1 MAEPYGE
8 HAAGGRRAPLVS
20 RSAEIRRLDHV
31 LDGMRKGGGG
41 PAVVDITGEAGI
53 GKSRLMGEL
62 CSRAG
67 QRGMTVLRGRAT
79 EYEQHIP
86 FQPFTDAIADLDPRV
101 LASFP
106 ALAEVAPML
115 YGAAREPSPGRSEVD
130 RFGLHRA
137 TAGLLNRIGGS
148 GLLVALD
155 DMHWADPAALELL
168 DHLVR
173 HPVRAS
179 VVVVVARRARQTPV
193 SLDAALTR
201 GVDTGAVLR
210 MGLGPLAEHD
220 CVEGLT
226 PDLPRGEALELYAA
240 SEGNPLYFLTLLQ
253 AHRAG
258 APMRTLSK
266 AGLGSLLLDELTP
279 LTPEQRRV
287 VEAVTALGEHATPS
301 MLALVTGRTDAE
313 LNADLGIL
321 ARRDLLRTGCQGRL
335 TLRHPVLR
343 TLVHDSTD
351 PWVRTGIHRL
361 ATAELARVGA
371 PLAERAHHAERS
383 LTGWDPQAAAVLTEA
398 AEQAAQ
404 TAPASCAHWLEVVL
418 RHLPHTPEHRARR
431 RDLMLLRARAL
442 GVCGGLRESRDLLH
456 EVIALA
462 GRQDDT
468 DTDTDTDTDADA
480 GVRASAVVLCAVM
493 ERHLGRYAEAVA
505 LLRRELS
512 RSPEPSP
519 SATVALG
526 MELGSS
532 APHHTSYPTVRAEIA
547 RTLSVAR
554 VLGDEVAEA
563 GALAVCALGE
573 AYEGDMTAAGGFAHQ
588 AAGIVDALP
597 DRDLTGLCEALG
609 RLGWAEAFMNRFA
622 DAERHTDRGLAIAR
636 RTGQIYLLPHLLLC
650 KAHVRIQTCRL
661 PSALELAEEAEDI
674 ARGIGSDELL
684 AFVLGTK
691 THVLV
696 ESCPPGDPRPLATA
710 EEAVTAAAAGPD
722 DNWWASI
729 AWSTLG
735 YAALVSGDPQRARD
749 ALLHAGGHGVD
760 RLQPSMRPVLLEILV
775 VAALATG
782 DADSARTWAERA
794 RQDAERL
801 ALPVQRSAAMRCAGH
816 VAVSRGD
823 TTAAAELFASAA
835 EAGAQCGAVI
845 WEAYSS
851 LLVASLPASPDGGA
865 SAEAAWL
872 RGHQLASAGGARMLV
887 GLAETVR
894 PPVTEAA
901 TGPRQSLA
909 ALTAR
914 ETEIAEQ
921 VAEGLTSQEIAAR
934 LYISRRTVETHISRI
949 YRKTGVT
956 SRVALAALV
965 ARRTPDRP

>member
-8 HAAGGRRAPLVS
+8 HAAGGHRAPLVS

-31 LDGMRKGGGG
+31 LDGMRKGGG

-53 GKSRLMGEL
+53 GKSRLMREL

-86 FQPFTDAIADLDPRV
+86 FQPFTDAVADLDPGV
-101 LASFP
+101 LAAFP
-106 ALAEVAPML
+106 ALAEVTPVL
-115 YGAAREPSPGRSEVD
+115 YAAAGGPSPGRSEVD

-155 DMHWADPAALELL
+155 DMHWADPASLELL

-173 HPVRAS
+173 HPAGAS

-193 SLDAALTR
+193 PLDAALTR

-258 APMRTLSK
+258 APMRRLST
-266 AGLGSLLLDELTP
+266 AGLGSLLLNELTP
-279 LTPEQRRV
+279 LTPEQRHV
-287 VEAVTALGEHATPS
+287 VEAVTALGDHATPS

-313 LNADLGIL
+313 LKADLGTL
-321 ARRDLLRTGCQGRL
+321 ARRDLLRTGAQGRL

-361 ATAELARVGA
+361 AAAELARTGA

-404 TAPASCAHWLEVVL
+404 TAPASCAHWLEAVL

-462 GRQDDT
+462 GRHDDT
-468 DTDTDTDTDADA
+468 DTATDT
-480 GVRASAVVLCAVM
+480 GSRASAVVLCAVM

-512 RSPEPSP
+512 RSPGPSP
-519 SATVALG
+519 SAMVALG

-573 AYEGDMTAAGGFAHQ
+573 AYEGDMTAAGGFARQ

-597 DRDLTGLCEALG
+597 DSDLTGLCEALG

-661 PSALELAEEAEDI
+661 PSALEFAEEAEDI
-674 ARGIGSDELL
+674 ARGIGSEELL

-696 ESCPPGDPRPLATA
+696 EACPPGDPRPLATA
-710 EEAVTAAAAGPD
+710 EEAVTAAAAGPG

-735 YAALVSGDPQRARD
+735 YAALISGDPQRARD
-749 ALLHAGGHGVD
+749 ALLHAGGNGVD
-760 RLQPSMRPVLLEILV
+760 RLQPSMRPVLLEVLV

-794 RQDAERL
+794 WKDAEQL

-816 VAVSRGD
+816 VSLSRGD
-823 TTAAAELFASAA
+823 TTAAAGLFASAA
-835 EAGAQCGAVI
+835 ETSAQCGAVI

-851 LLVASLPASPDGGA
+851 LLAASIPASADGGA

-887 GLAETVR
+887 GLAEVVR

-901 TGPRQSLA
+901 TGPQQLLA

-914 ETEIAEQ
+914 ETEIAEL
-921 VAEGLTSQEIAAR
+921 VAEGHTSQEIAAR
-934 LYISRRTVETHISRI
+934 LYISRRTVETHISKI
-949 YRKTGVT
+949 YRKTGVA
-956 SRVALAALV
+956 SRVALAALM
-965 ARRTPDRP
+965 ARRTQDRR